1 MSTGTALE
9 GGYQKVAPCPFAGQV
24 LIAKDNPKKT
34 KISRNRAN
42 TRTSRTYRNYL
53 LKNEGQAILLV
64 SDSRGLCYDSRL
76 LADEFAGTG
85 YLTVV
90 PNYTGRLPPGGRQS
104 TLINA
109 IESSV
114 AHQELYTP
122 GYFKG
127 FEGPLGLALGDEDD
141 ATPGQARIEI
151 KNYLMNGHG
160 YPYPGFAVFNAL

>member
-90 PNYTGRLPPGGRQS
+90 PNYTGRIAS
-104 TLINA
+104 I
-109 IESSV
+109 
-114 AHQELYTP
+114 AHQEVYTP
-122 GYFKG
+122 GDFKG
-127 FEGPLGLALGDEDD
+127 FEGPLSLALGDEDD
-141 ATPGQARIEI
+141 ATPGQARVEIE
-151 KNYLMNGHG
+151 NYLMNGHG
-160 YPYPGFAVFNAL
+160 YPYPGLAVFNAL